1 MRTDQIYSSLLFS
14 VCLHSLF
21 VIATVIYVMYSGEHY
36 KVAPFVVSLV
46 DTSSNNS
53 SPGPVQKSI
62 EVPAP
67 QQEKS
72 VHTTEKNEK
81 VTLKEKSDV
90 NERIAALEA
99 KKKIETVARLRKSVD
114 IFAAK
119 RSAGSKAQTSGI
131 ATPGGADYISLI
143 GTKIRENFHVPESMD
158 KDLLAIINIRI
169 SKNGSVAILG
179 FEKKSGNP
187 LYDRAA
193 IKAINDAAPFPPPPA
208 EMEISPRLHPP
219 ER

>member
-1 MRTDQIYSSLLFS
+1 MRPDQIYSSLLFS
-14 VCLHSLF
+14 LCLHSLL
-21 VIATVIYVMYSGEHY
+21 VIATVIYVMYSGTHY

-46 DTSSNNS
+46 DSSSESS
-53 SPGPVQKSI
+53 SPGPAQKSI

-67 QQEKS
+67 PEEKS

-81 VTLKEKSDV
+81 VTPKDKNRV
-90 NERIAALEA
+90 NDQIAALEA
-99 KKKIETVARLRKSVD
+99 KKKLETVARLRKSID
-114 IFAAK
+114 IFAA
-119 RSAGSKAQTSGI
+119 RGATGSKVKTSGT
-131 ATPGGADYISLI
+131 ATPGGADYLSLV
-143 GTKIRENFHVPESMD
+143 GTRIQEKFHVPESLD
-158 KDLLAIINIRI
+158 RDLLAIINIRI

-208 EMEISPRLHPP
+208 EIEISPRLHPP